1 MVNKNLL
8 EINDDDSVK
17 EVLSKINQGENIR
30 LSINHNGR
38 GKKLLWNDKCLLVFD
53 VCKYGQD
60 SHNAK
65 CVVRDLLKQHH
76 SEKSWTLKQVEN
88 LVTIK

>member
-1 MVNKNLL
+1 MVKNLL
-8 EINDDDSVK
+8 EISDDETVK

-30 LSINHNGR
+30 LSIVHNGQ
-38 GKKLLWNDKCLLVFD
+38 GKKLLWNGKCLLLFD
-53 VCKYGQD
+53 VCKCGKE

-88 LVTIK
+88 LITIK